1 MSPRIR
7 KHCVPPRVHEAD
19 ENERFLLKQCAVYLH
34 RFLDRSGPLDRNS
47 MNAVCWALGEERTRL
62 GRELLVHLSGGL
74 RKELQDD
81 LEEGDLDGEGFADIL
96 ARFLRKAPHRVA
108 RSFVP
113 RVRNVLG
120 ERIESLASE
129 AVSPIEENL
138 ALFREMFNLDPAEME
153 FAIFLFVLANHEI
166 LEDFF
171 VNRLG
176 CNKFTGRKHLGTVL
190 HLSVNELNAVLTGT
204 LQKIGAFEMDNIDL
218 RLEEDYLKLIWDPSS
233 PLVLERLFTKVPQ
246 DTLPLEQHDHL
257 EKEAVYVVEL
267 LKEKRKS
274 STHILLYGA
283 PGTGKTS
290 FARGVA
296 QKLGVPA
303 YEIVQDQENSSSNRR
318 GAIVSCLNMTNGG
331 AGSLIIV
338 DEADNV
344 LGTRFS
350 WFMRGETQ
358 DKGWLNHLLEQPG
371 VRMIWIVNDIEHIE
385 ASVRRRFAFSICFR
399 PLGRRRRIQL
409 WKNVLARYGVA
420 GRFRLSDLQELATRY
435 EVGAGAIDLA
445 VKKSVEMNPRSN
457 KIFRETVGALLLAHG
472 TLLHSGMKP
481 LLKDRIEKSY
491 SLEGLNVEGDLTSLL
506 QQLERFDRHLR
517 HGGHEGHVSM
527 NLLFHGPPG
536 SGKSELARFLA
547 AHLDR
552 EILCRRLSDLR
563 SPYVGES
570 ERNLSAAFAEA
581 ESREALLVL
590 DEADSLLYN
599 RERARHSWEISFTN
613 ELLTQMER
621 LRGILI
627 CTTNRL
633 EDLDGASLRR
643 FSHKIG
649 FSALKPEGNLV
660 FYDKLLLPLVQ
671 EPLPQASREELLGM
685 GNLCPGDFKVVR
697 DKFAFHPRRE
707 LHHHVL
713 IDALRLEAKIKGD
726 HHKEKAIGF

>member
-34 RFLDRSGPLDRNS
+34 RLLDRIGSLDRNS

-74 RKELQDD
+74 RKGLQED
-81 LEEGDLDGEGFADIL
+81 LEEGDLDGEDYADIL
-96 ARFLRKAPHRVA
+96 ARFLRKAPQRVA

-113 RVRNVLG
+113 RVRNLLG
-120 ERIESLASE
+120 ERIESLASD
-129 AVSPIEENL
+129 ALSPIEENL
-138 ALFREMFNLDPAEME
+138 SLFRKMFNLDPAEME
-153 FAIFLFVLANHEI
+153 FAVFLFVLATHEI

-204 LQKIGAFEMDNIDL
+204 LQKIGAFEMDNVDL

-233 PLVLERLFTKVPQ
+233 PRVLERLFTKVPQ

-257 EKEAVYVVEL
+257 EKEAAYILGL
-267 LKEKRKS
+267 LKEKRES

-303 YEIVQDQENSSSNRR
+303 YEIVRDQENSSSNRR
-318 GAIVSCLNMTNGG
+318 GAIVACLNMTNGG
-331 AGSLIIV
+331 PGSLVIV

-409 WKNVLARYGVA
+409 WKNILARYGA
-420 GRFRLSDLQELATRY
+420 TGRFRLSDTKELASRH

-445 VKKSVEMNPRSN
+445 VRKAAEMNPQSN
-457 KIFRETVGALLLAHG
+457 KIFREIVGALLQAHG
-472 TLLHSGMKP
+472 TLLHSGVKP
-481 LLKDRIEKSY
+481 PLKDRIEKGY
-491 SLEGLNVEGDLTSLL
+491 SLEGLNVEGDLASLL
-506 QQLERFDRHLR
+506 QHLERFDGYLR

-547 AHLDR
+547 VHLDR

-590 DEADSLLYN
+590 DEADSLLYS

-613 ELLTQMER
+613 EMLTQMER
-621 LRGILI
+621 FRGILI

-633 EDLDGASLRR
+633 MDLDEASLRR
-643 FSHKIG
+643 FSYKIG
-649 FSALKPEGNLV
+649 FSALKPDGNLV
-660 FYDKLLLPLVQ
+660 FYEKLIMPLLQ
-671 EPLPQASREELLGM
+671 SPLPQAAREVLLGI
-685 GNLCPGDFKVVR
+685 GSLCPGDFKVVR

-707 LHHHVL
+707 LQHHVL

-726 HHKEKAIGF
+726 HRSEKAIGF